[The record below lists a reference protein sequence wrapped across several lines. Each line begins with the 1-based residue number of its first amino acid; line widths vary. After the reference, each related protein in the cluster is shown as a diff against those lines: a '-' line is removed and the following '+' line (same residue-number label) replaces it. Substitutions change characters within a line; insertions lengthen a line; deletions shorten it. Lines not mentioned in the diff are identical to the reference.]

1 VCCGEMR
8 TGNKYQNHSV
18 VKWLLLV
25 GLLVTVLLL
34 SACELGTT
42 PATTFTAPAII
53 ELGTVTGEV
62 LGSGDASAANQSFK
76 LKKKTLTHEASSTIN
91 KELWVASTLEVY
103 VNGILWKE
111 VPTFL
116 GIGPSEQVFI
126 VRQNDEGEATITF
139 GDGRRGARL
148 PTGTDNV
155 VANYRYGD

>member
-1 VCCGEMR
+1 MKA
-8 TGNKYQNHSV
+8 GNKYQNHSI

-34 SACELGTT
+34 SACEWDMPAAKTEPGT
-42 PATTFTAPAII
+42 II
-53 ELGTVTGEV
+53 VEV

-76 LKKKTLTHEASSTIN
+76 LKKKPLTYEATPTMY

-116 GIGPSEQVFI
+116 GIGPSEQIFI
-126 VRQNDEGEATITF
+126 IRQNDEGEATITF
-139 GDGRRGARL
+139 GDGRQGARL